1 MAAMLGDPGGFVYG
15 TILVATLL
23 DAEAAAPE
31 SYSKTSVS
39 VVIALLLYWLTVTY
53 SHYAGER
60 LAHEQRF
67 HWTGLAREAVRELS
81 LLTGSVVPLIV
92 LLVCWLAGVALA
104 TADVAAIWA
113 AVAAIIG
120 AEVIIG
126 IRADLEGRELIRQTA
141 VGALIGVLIV
151 VLRLLLH

>member
-31 SYSKTSVS
+31 SYPKTAVS
-39 VVIALLLYWLTVTY
+39 VLIALMLYWLTVTY

-60 LAHEQRF
+60 LAHEKRF
-67 HWTGLAREAVRELS
+67 HWAGFGREAVRELT
-81 LLTGSVVPLIV
+81 LLSGSVVPLAV
-92 LLVCWLAGVALA
+92 LIVCWVAGVALA

-113 AVAAIIG
+113 AVAAIIA
-120 AEVIIG
+120 AELVIG
-126 IRADLEGRELIRQTA
+126 IRADLRGRELVAQTA
-141 VGALIGVLIV
+141 IGALIGVLIV
-151 VLRLLLH
+151 ALRLLLH